1 MLGLVTLLMP
11 TMHILG
17 PNVQTRVFA
26 TDPLELAIASQ
37 DMKVLLV
44 REPFAPITVMIEE
57 LVGQRKSWPQKLVVR
72 ILHLGTR

>member
-11 TMHILG
+11 TMHIRG

-57 LVGQRKSWPQKLVVR
+57 LVGPRKSWPQKLVVR